1 MLILDEATSALDNES
16 EYSFQEALM
25 PLVKTKTAIIIA
37 HRLSTIRFA
46 DEIIFLKEGR
56 IVERGSHD
64 ELMETHGEYYNFYT
78 TQTGS

>member
-1 MLILDEATSALDNES
+1 
-16 EYSFQEALM
+16 M

-46 DEIIFLKEGR
+46 DEIIFLKEGS

-64 ELMETHGEYYNFYT
+64 ALMEARGEYYHFYT
-78 TQTGS
+78 AQTEA